1 MKTQDRTLD
10 QNKPQ
15 SAVSVKSQVSGKCGF
30 SLLTKSYVIFFFFFF
45 IYILILQFFIYFFLA
60 DCGSQQK

>member
-30 SLLTKSYVIFFFFFF
+30 SLLTKSYVIFFYFF